1 MEHGLLLVLVLPGNT
16 AVPPLWPQS
25 LKYSNWLFVGR
36 ISSHLPQKVKD
47 RRQRSKVLTLGP
59 GLPPQG
65 DYNPQA
71 VVKPASSKPQLM
83 KMRAQSSLP
92 LHSFEV
98 QLGL

>member
-16 AVPPLWPQS
+16 VVPLLWPQS
-25 LKYSNWLFVGR
+25 LKYSNWPFVGR

-47 RRQRSKVLTLGP
+47 RLGP

-71 VVKPASSKPQLM
+71 VVKPASKPQLM

-98 QLGL
+98 QLGLCTP